1 MGGVVDKE
9 EAKVEEEYVIN
20 ESISP
25 EENLRALGYII
36 HKESDTDL
44 GKLRQEKDTAKG
56 IEWKGQKNYDMI
68 GELLYQHIKQEMVET
83 YKLKKVMIPDNKSL
97 MEALYTDNEDD
108 VKDKPRSDIYMS
120 ADFLA
125 NHQGDKNEKALVLI
139 QGTGAVR
146 AG

>member
-1 MGGVVDKE
+1 
-9 EAKVEEEYVIN
+9 
-20 ESISP
+20 
-25 EENLRALGYII
+25 
-36 HKESDTDL
+36 
-44 GKLRQEKDTAKG
+44 
-56 IEWKGQKNYDMI
+56 
-68 GELLYQHIKQEMVET
+68 MVET